1 MESRQDLLIDGSR
14 EAEDFLKHNVNPLY
28 LKSLFKDMAKLKKDS
43 LSRTKIF
50 SESDR
55 AYIRETSFYV
65 MQFLFFRLQ
74 SSGYLSDNEKSK
86 KLQLEYDINN
96 YYQYVE
102 SIFEDYQ
109 KIQPMTLINYL
120 KQWLN
125 YLISF
130 IYQGKSDQSTDT
142 KNDDDIKNHNVTE
155 LDNILSD
162 ISFFAYRYGIDLP
175 SVNDL
180 VIA

>member
-1 MESRQDLLIDGSR
+1 
-14 EAEDFLKHNVNPLY
+14 
-28 LKSLFKDMAKLKKDS
+28 
-43 LSRTKIF
+43 
-50 SESDR
+50 
-55 AYIRETSFYV
+55 

-74 SSGYLSDNEKSK
+74 SSGYGSDNIKSE
-86 KLQLEYDINN
+86 KLQYDSEKLQYDIDN

-109 KIQPMTLINYL
+109 KLQPMTFINYL

-142 KNDDDIKNHNVTE
+142 KNDDDIKNHNEIE
-155 LDNILSD
+155 LKNILSD
-162 ISFFAYRYGIDLP
+162 ITFLLTRM
-175 SVNDL
+175 V
-180 VIA
+180 